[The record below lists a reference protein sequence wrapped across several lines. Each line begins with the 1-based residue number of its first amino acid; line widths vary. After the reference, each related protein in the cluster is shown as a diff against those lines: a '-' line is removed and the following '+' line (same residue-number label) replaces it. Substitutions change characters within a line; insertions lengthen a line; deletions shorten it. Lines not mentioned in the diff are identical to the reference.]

1 MENREI
7 IYGDEARQ
15 ALKIGIDKVA
25 KAVAV
30 TIGAK
35 GRTVGISKYHGVPY
49 ITKDGVNVA
58 KEIFLKD
65 PAENMGA
72 QLIKAVAAKTADKVG
87 DGTSVSCILSQA
99 LVEGGMKSISAGAN
113 PMDVKRG
120 IDKATKV
127 AVKFI
132 SENAIRVS
140 SDSEDLKNIAAISAN
155 NDTELGTVI
164 AESIKAVGNNGVI
177 SVESSKSMETYITYL
192 KGMQFDRGYLS
203 PYFITN
209 KDKMS
214 ATFSNCAIFLYDGT
228 LSEMKPLI
236 PLLDKVSVDS
246 LPLLIIADSVEG
258 EALTTLTVNNMRGAV
273 KVVAV
278 KAPSFGDKKK
288 DILDDIAILTG
299 AKIFD
304 DNVALKIKDVEMEH
318 LGLAKKI
325 TVTKDS
331 TTIIGGAG
339 DVKVIEARV
348 KQLEYLIEN
357 GEELERSVI
366 QERLAKI
373 TGGVAVIHVGAA
385 SEVELKEKRDRVDD
399 ALAATKAAVE
409 EGVVAGGGVI
419 YVRALSSLKG
429 LKGANEDENMGIN
442 VVRKAL
448 EVPLKQ
454 IVNNAGCVGE
464 VVLAKVLKGKGG
476 FGYNVKTNKYEDL
489 IKSGVID
496 PAKVGRVALE
506 NSASVTGAVL
516 TTECLIVK
524 SGDDNPISGI
534 TNDPM
539 GF

>member
-164 AESIKAVGNNGVI
+164 AESIKDVGNNGVI